1 MVDFAQLQEILTD
14 RLEQDR
20 AVQSI
25 EVTGPTLEAAIA
37 DAAALLNTTIR
48 HLEYEVVERGSPG
61 FLGMGQK
68 EWRIQAYQKIVI
80 TTKQSG
86 MGLLEEELADQGPV
100 VEDRDGEVF
109 VHFTSEGDVMLKATA
124 PSGNGRRASE
134 VYAIQTLN
142 DRKALNT
149 NQNEIV
155 KLVREASGEY
165 VKVGD
170 YERHSYN
177 DSVVRTEISEG
188 EMQAYMYVTPP
199 GEGGAD
205 IAYDAYMS
213 AFKAG
218 KIAHGI
224 KEDLL
229 REFIDKP
236 EYNEKILI
244 AEGTKAKDGNDAYI
258 EYYFETDQSKVRL
271 KEGSNGKIDFK
282 ELNII
287 QNVTENQPLAKKIP
301 AEQGVPGSTVT
312 GKWLPATNGKDINLP
327 VGNNVH
333 VNDDGDTIL
342 SDMNGQAL
350 VISGLVNVE
359 PVYTVNGDVNLKTGN
374 IIFLGTVIVSGNVE
388 DGFSIKASGNIEI
401 HGTVARAE
409 LDAEGDIII
418 NQGVNGKGGGH
429 IRAGKSLWVRFI
441 ENANIQAGDMVIVS
455 DGIINSYVDAQ
466 NRIIC
471 QGKRAAIM
479 GGKLRAG
486 EEINAKTLG
495 NPTSGTET
503 ICEVGF
509 DPKSKEELDK
519 LHEEKVAIEKQLEE
533 LNRSIL
539 SLVNLKKQ
547 RKTLPEDK
555 EAALQE
561 QMDQKNVLLNDQQ
574 QNLERTQEIQAL
586 LNNLKTRGRVSASAK
601 VYPGVRVVI
610 RDTVDDVRTEYKAVT
625 FILEN
630 GLIRVSKYEEP
641 DESAKKGPDG
651 HTTN

>member
-1 MVDFAQLQEILTD
+1 MVDFAQLQEILGE

-25 EVTGPTLEAAIA
+25 EVSGPTLEAALA
-37 DAAALLNTTIR
+37 DAAALLDTSIR
-48 HLEYEVVERGSPG
+48 HLEYEIVERGTPG
-61 FLGMGQK
+61 LLGLGQK
-68 EWRIQAYQKIVI
+68 EWLIQVYQKVI
-80 TTKQSG
+80 ISKKQQG
-86 MGLLEEELADQGPV
+86 MELEEELADQGPV
-100 VEDRDGEVF
+100 VEDRDGDVF
-109 VHFTSEGDVMLKATA
+109 IHFTSEGDAMIKVTA
-124 PSGNGRRASE
+124 PSGNGRKASE
-134 VYAIQTLN
+134 VYAIQSLN
-142 DRKALNT
+142 DRKALEV
-149 NQNEIV
+149 NQNHVV
-155 KLVREASGEY
+155 KIVREAAGEY
-165 VKVGD
+165 IKVGT

-188 EMQAYMYVTPP
+188 EMQAFMQVTPP

-205 IAYDAYMS
+205 IAYDAYIS
-213 AFKAG
+213 AFKAN
-218 KIAHGI
+218 KVVHGV

-244 AEGTKAKDGNDAYI
+244 AEGTKAYDGKDAYI

-301 AEQGVPGSTVT
+301 PEQGKPGSTVM
-312 GKWLPATNGKDINLP
+312 GKWLSATNGKDITLP
-327 VGNNVH
+327 VGNNTH
-333 VNDDGDTIL
+333 VNDEGDTIL
-342 SDMNGQAL
+342 ADINGQAL
-350 VISGLVNVE
+350 VIGGLVNVE
-359 PVYTVNGDVNLKTGN
+359 PVFTVNGDVNLKTGN

-388 DGFSIKASGNIEI
+388 DGFSVKASGNIEI
-401 HGTVARAE
+401 HGTVAKAD

-429 IRAGKSLWVRFI
+429 IYAGKSLWARFI
-441 ENANIQAGDMVIVS
+441 ENANVRAGDMVIVS

-466 NRIIC
+466 NRIVC

-495 NPTSGTET
+495 NPSSGTET
-503 ICEVGF
+503 VCEVGF

-519 LHEEKVAIEKQLEE
+519 LHEEKANIEKQLEE
-533 LNRSIL
+533 LNRDIL

-547 RKTLPEDK
+547 KKTLPEDK

-561 QMDQKNVLLNDQQ
+561 KLDNKNVLVEAQQ
-574 QNLERTQEIQAL
+574 KNAERTQEIQTL
-586 LNNLKTRGRVSASAK
+586 LASLKVRGRVSASVK
-601 VYPGVRVVI
+601 VYPGVKVVI
-610 RDTVDDVRTEYKAVT
+610 RDVRDDVRTEYKAAT
-625 FILEN
+625 FVLEN
-630 GLIRVSKYEEP
+630 GLIKVSKYEEP
-641 DESAKKGPDG
+641 DEAAKKGPDG
-651 HTTN
+651 HTTD